1 MSKPDFNSE
10 SGIRTIKDILFRTV
24 ARQSGV
30 PDPVISIALAFSR
43 ESVRSAAKR
52 HAHAVNSGAEKLSTL
67 QYYATK
73 PQVSRRDKKVANKAL
88 KYIKEWQ

>member
-10 SGIRTIKDILFRTV
+10 SSIRAIRDMLFRTV

-43 ESVRSAAKR
+43 ESVRSAARR

-67 QYYATK
+67 QYYASK
-73 PQVSRRDKKVANKAL
+73 PQASKRDKKVASKAL
-88 KYIKEWQ
+88 EYIKKWQ